1 MLGCWFVV
9 GILMIGVCAWLVCRG
24 QRARQRW
31 VLLIDAGYPAARLEG
46 RLSELAFGWAAEC
59 RCWFVWL
66 PRAEGERKRLL
77 PVLALRLGFELL
89 SAGELQR
96 LAEDKAPDCR
106 FYRLS
111 ASGSLSELS
120 ADRAESIVRKYRG
133 FDDI

>member
-1 MLGCWFVV
+1 MLGFWFWV
-9 GILMIGVCAWLVCRG
+9 GLLILAGCAWRVCR
-24 QRARQRW
+24 QHRRQERR
-31 VLLIDAGYPAARLEG
+31 VLLIDRDFPAGRLEG
-46 RLSELAFGWAAEC
+46 RLSELAFGWAVEC

-66 PRAEGERKRLL
+66 PQAEGERKRLL
-77 PVLALRLGFELL
+77 PPLSLRLGFELL

-120 ADRAESIVRKYRG
+120 ADRAESIARKYRG
-133 FDDI
+133 SDNI